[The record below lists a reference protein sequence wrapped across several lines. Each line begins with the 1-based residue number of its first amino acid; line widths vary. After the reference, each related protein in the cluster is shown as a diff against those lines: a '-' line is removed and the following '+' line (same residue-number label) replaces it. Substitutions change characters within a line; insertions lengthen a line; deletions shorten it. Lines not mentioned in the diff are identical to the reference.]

1 VKVETLRVPT
11 VPLIS
16 SAFEGA
22 VRSNAY
28 TRGLPMRFVFLPHPV
43 AYLPLEECKKKVRAA
58 DPVTGVPI
66 LEEIAYVLTRP
77 LSEEERREVT
87 VERPVSRKLGPATA
101 EELVEMFHEKG
112 WTDGLPIVLPTE
124 ERVSEMLKGTT
135 HSAHEIVGKMSP
147 APTHEA
153 WSYTVEKVA
162 VNAVMAGAK
171 PEYFPVI
178 LAIASAGISAL
189 FSSTNSF
196 ASMVV
201 INGPIRSQIGMN
213 SGMGAFGPFNRA
225 NATIGRCWTLVSKNL
240 GNGGVLGYT
249 YMGSQ
254 GNSLNF
260 NNLCVAENE
269 EALPEGWLPFHV
281 QKGFKRQESVV
292 SLFHG
297 WSWSNIGG
305 FEEDKEETIK
315 RFLTRQT
322 GCCGATIAL
331 DPLVA
336 KKLKDRGF
344 GSKERLIDWLK
355 EHVMTPKEEYWG
367 IPGLFVEPHPEE
379 KRLGEQGI
387 EPYASWLRLPEGA
400 VVPVPRAKVSV
411 RGYEINVL
419 VTGGGTNP
427 YWQGGSLRYLGSA
440 SIDEWR

>member
-1 VKVETLRVPT
+1 
-11 VPLIS
+11 
-16 SAFEGA
+16 
-22 VRSNAY
+22 
-28 TRGLPMRFVFLPHPV
+28 M
-43 AYLPLEECKKKVRAA
+43 
-58 DPVTGVPI
+58 TGVPI
-66 LEEIAYVLTRP
+66 LEEIAQVLTAP
-77 LSEEERREVT
+77 LSEEEKREVT
-87 VERPVSRKLGPATA
+87 VERPVPRQIGPDTP
-101 EELVEMFHEKG
+101 ENLLEMFHEKG
-112 WTDGLPIVLPTE
+112 WTDGLPIILPTE
-124 ERVSEMLKGTT
+124 QKVAEMLKGTS
-135 HSAHEIVGKMSP
+135 HKPDELVGEMSP

-171 PEYFPVI
+171 PEHFPVI
-178 LAIASAGISAL
+178 LAIASTGISAL

-201 INGPIRSQIGMN
+201 VNGPIRRQIGMN
-213 SGMGAFGPFNRA
+213 MGIGAFGPFSRA
-225 NATIGRCWTLVSKNL
+225 NAVIGRAWTLISKNL
-240 GNGGVLGYT
+240 GNGGVPGYT

-254 GNSLNF
+254 GNNLNF
-260 NNLCVAENE
+260 NNLCMAENE

-281 QKGFKRQESVV
+281 QMDFKKEESVV

-305 FEEDKEETIK
+305 FEDDKEETIK

-322 GCCGATIAL
+322 GCCGATIVL

-336 KKLKDRGF
+336 KKLKERGF
-344 GSKERLIDWLK
+344 DSKEKLVEWLK

-367 IPGLFVEPHPEE
+367 IPGLFVQAHPEE
-379 KRLGEQGI
+379 KKLGEQGI
-387 EPYASWLRLPEGA
+387 EPYASWLKLPEGA
-400 VVPVPRAKVSV
+400 VIPVQRAKVSV

-440 SIDEWR
+440 SVDEWR